1 MVKILHTIPAL
12 DGGGADRVIYD
23 YCVRM
28 IPQIQFD
35 FIVHSDHKGILEEEL
50 VSLGCNIYHI
60 EPARNGFFKYIKNIN
75 QILHQNK
82 YDMIHVS
89 QGYWGYFFILL
100 AQLNGIGVRI
110 AHAHMANVPENKLTR
125 VKRKIFSKLTIL
137 SATDLFACGFD
148 AAKWMW
154 GEKLFRKNKVKIMVN
169 AIDGEKFTFNNN
181 LRNHLRKNWDFENQ
195 FVIGNV
201 GRLAHQKN
209 QSFLIDVFSEI
220 KKFKNDSKLV
230 LIGRGELE
238 EELRS
243 KVERMG
249 LKESVVFTGVRSDVN
264 QLLNMLDVFVLPSL
278 FEGLPITLIE
288 VQMNG
293 LPTIVSDNITEESKF
308 TDNYLSLSLETS
320 PIIWAKKIIS
330 LNTDRNSL
338 PKDIKNLRDVNYLAK
353 LQEEWYLNRM
363 EKL

>member
-28 IPQIQFD
+28 IPQLQFD

-50 VSLGCNIYHI
+50 EKIGCNIYHV
-60 EPARNGFFKYIKNIN
+60 EPARNGIVKYLKNIYK
-75 QILHQNK
+75 ILHQNN

-89 QGYWGYFFILL
+89 QGYWGYFYILL
-100 AQLNGIGVRI
+100 AQICGIKIRI
-110 AHAHMANVPENKLTR
+110 AHAHMANVPENKLTTI
-125 VKRKIFSKLTIL
+125 KRKIFSKLTIL
-137 SATDLFACGFD
+137 SATDLFACGID

-154 GEKLFRKNKVKIMVN
+154 GEKNYRHNNVKIMVN
-169 AIDGEKFTFNNN
+169 SIDGEKFAFNQS
-181 LRNHLRKNWDFENQ
+181 LRNQLRQDWNVPGQ

-201 GRLAHQKN
+201 GRLAYQKN
-209 QSFLIDVFSEI
+209 QLFLLDVFSEI
-220 KKFKNDSKLV
+220 KKLKDNSKLF

-238 EELRS
+238 EELKL
-243 KVERMG
+243 KVKKLG
-249 LKESVVFTGVRSDVN
+249 LSDSVVFTGVRSDVD

-278 FEGLPITLIE
+278 FEGLPLTLIE

-293 LPTIVSDNITEESKF
+293 LPTVVSDNITDESKF
-308 TDNYLSLSLETS
+308 TDNYQSFSLNAS
-320 PIIWAKKIIS
+320 PTFWAEQIIS
-330 LNTDRNSL
+330 LNTNRISL
-338 PKDIKNLRDVNYLAK
+338 PEEIKNLRDVNYLAK
-353 LQEEWYLNRM
+353 LQEKWYLNRM

>member
-35 FIVHSDHKGILEEEL
+35 FIVHSDQKGILEEEL
-50 VSLGCNIYHI
+50 EALGCQIYHI
-60 EPARNGFFKYIKNIN
+60 KPARNGIFSYIKSIYK
-75 QILHQNK
+75 ILNENN

-89 QGYWGYFFILL
+89 QGYWGYLYILL
-100 AQLNGIGVRI
+100 AQVCGIKIRI
-110 AHAHMANVPENKLTR
+110 AHAHMANVPENNLTTL
-125 VKRKIFSKLTIL
+125 KRKIFSKLTII
-137 SATDLFACGFD
+137 SATDLFACGID

-154 GEKLFRKNKVKIMVN
+154 GEKNYRHNNVKIMVN
-169 AIDGEKFTFNNN
+169 AIDGEKFAFNQN
-181 LRNHLRKNWDFENQ
+181 LRNQLRKDWNIQNQ

-209 QSFLIDVFSEI
+209 QSFLLDVFSEI
-220 KKFKNDSKLV
+220 KKLKDNSKLI

-238 EELRS
+238 EELKS
-243 KVERMG
+243 KAKRLG
-249 LKESVVFTGVRSDVN
+249 LSDSVVFTGVRTDVD

-293 LPTIVSDNITEESKF
+293 LPTVVSDNITDESKF
-308 TDNYLSLSLETS
+308 TDNYLSISLEDSLTT
-320 PIIWAKKIIS
+320 WAEKIIS
-330 LNTDRNSL
+330 LNTKRISL
-338 PKDIKNLRDVNYLAK
+338 PDDIKNLRDVNYLAK
-353 LQEEWYLNRM
+353 QQERWYM
-363 EKL
+363 ERLEKM